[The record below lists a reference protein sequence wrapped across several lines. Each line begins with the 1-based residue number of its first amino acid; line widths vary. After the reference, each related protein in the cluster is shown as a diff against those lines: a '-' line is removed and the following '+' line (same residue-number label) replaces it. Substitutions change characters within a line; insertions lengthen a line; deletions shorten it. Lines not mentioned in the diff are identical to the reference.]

1 MHAGRTRRAA
11 SCGAPWVW
19 HGARP
24 GREARQA
31 DRGRAGDKPYISV
44 EELWRPAGVPTAALE
59 RLARADAF
67 RSLKMSRRDAA
78 WAIKALRDD
87 PMPLFAAADRG
98 GERPSPELREP
109 AVSLPA
115 TTAGREV
122 VEDYRSKGLS
132 LRAHPLAF
140 LRGDLASKS
149 FAPCAGLK
157 RTTAGRRLS
166 VAGLVRRW
174 CVFSVPP
181 PRYRLD

>member
-1 MHAGRTRRAA
+1 MRLGFGMARGLAEKHGKQIAA
-11 SCGAPWVW
+11 
-19 HGARP
+19 AR
-24 GREARQA
+24 
-31 DRGRAGDKPYISV
+31 GDKPYISV

-140 LRGDLASKS
+140 LRGDLASKG